1 MELEEKEKKA
11 AELEASR
18 IQAAAELLLKQEED
32 RKAKDGIAP
41 DINVRAVGKALL
53 KLIDPQ
59 HNRGQALCNP
69 NCVS

>member
-32 RKAKDGIAP
+32 R
-41 DINVRAVGKALL
+41 RSQGKSS
-53 KLIDPQ
+53 
-59 HNRGQALCNP
+59 CNKRDHGR
-69 NCVS
+69 NYQRRYT